1 MRATVAGPPRTGL
14 VSAQIRSA
22 SASSTSTSPR
32 NCSKYGC
39 SGLPS
44 EPPPIVRLHYTKDM
58 ATASMTEAPAR
69 ALTVLTEEERL
80 FQSTVRRFAKEQI
93 APYVREMDEAS
104 MFRKDIIRQFF
115 ELGLMGIEIPE
126 EYGGQGGTF
135 FQCVLAVEELSA
147 VDPSA
152 GVIVDVQN
160 TIVNN
165 AILRWASAEQKRR
178 YLPRLAENT
187 VASYALSEAGSGS
200 DAFALATRAVDQGD
214 HFLLTGRKLWITNA
228 AEAGLFLLFANVNP
242 EAGYRGITA
251 FLIERDFPGFQ
262 VGKKEDKLGIR
273 ASSTCELILDNCRV
287 PRENVMGEIGKGY
300 KIAIETLNE
309 GRIAIGAQMIGLA
322 RGALEHSLAYAKQR
336 KQFGKTIAEFQGV
349 QFQLAVMATELEAAR
364 LLVYN
369 GARLRDNR
377 QPFVT
382 EAAMA
387 KYYASEVAEKVAS
400 KAIEIHGGVGITKD
414 YPVEKLYRDA
424 KIGRIYE
431 GTSNIQLATIAK
443 NLLGK

>member
-1 MRATVAGPPRTGL
+1 ML
-14 VSAQIRSA
+14 
-22 SASSTSTSPR
+22 TSEQTEVRPSP
-32 NCSKYGC
+32 
-39 SGLPS
+39 
-44 EPPPIVRLHYTKDM
+44 
-58 ATASMTEAPAR
+58 
-69 ALTVLTEEERL
+69 LTQLSEEEKL
-80 FQSTVRRFAKEQI
+80 FQSTVRRFAREQI
-93 APYVREMDEAS
+93 GPHVREMDEAGV
-104 MFRKDIIRQFF
+104 FRKDIIRQFF

-135 FQCVLAVEELSA
+135 FQAVMAVEELSA

-165 AILRWASAEQKRR
+165 AILRWADPEQKKR
-178 YLPRLAENT
+178 YLPRLAADT

-200 DAFALATRAVDQGD
+200 DAFALATQAKDQGD
-214 HFLLTGRKLWITNA
+214 HFLLNGRKMWITNA
-228 AEAGLFLLFANVNP
+228 AEAGLFLLFANANP
-242 EAGYRGITA
+242 SAGYRGITA
-251 FLIERDFPGFQ
+251 FLIERNFPGFQ

-322 RGALEHSLAYAKQR
+322 RGALEHAISYAKQR
-336 KQFGKTIAEFQGV
+336 KQFGKAIGEFQGV
-349 QFQLAVMATELEAAR
+349 QFQLAKMATEVEAAR

-369 GARLRDNR
+369 AARLRDAGL
-377 QPFVT
+377 PFVT

-387 KYYASEVAEKVAS
+387 KYYSSEIAENVAS
-400 KAIEIHGGVGITKD
+400 KAIEVLGGVGVTRD

-431 GTSNIQLATIAK
+431 GTSNIQLQTIAK
-443 NLLGK
+443 KLLEK